1 MYTVKFYLDTNA
13 KTKKGHP
20 IRIETYCDKAKK
32 QRRRSS
38 GHYQDGKRLRM
49 TPELNTL
56 LGELQDRVD
65 YANRM
70 NLGYDQAM
78 DVIDNG
84 YTKQKQIE
92 QLEQLLAELK
102 KEESKRLIDFINEII
117 IEREAENRSTRHF
130 QELIGELEKWKGDM
144 LDINDIT
151 YQKLKEYEAY
161 KRQKSKT
168 KGAIIHKTISTL
180 KTVYNEAKKRG
191 LVHNRNVDPFEGLK
205 IIVEPNERSKVITR
219 EALTAFRDFQPKKGT
234 TSKNKENMI
243 RSRDLFLFQIYMG
256 GHDMVEVANLKWS
269 DIHEVDGVKR
279 LRFQRFKLRSRNN
292 KVVINNTILPEAQ
305 KIIDKYG
312 TPDEERIFG
321 WLKEPDTESYRQQN
335 SYQRKTLERI
345 CKTMGIPNLVTK
357 DPRSIFRSIGG
368 QLGIN
373 EILLNQLMGHK
384 PPSISHRYQQDL
396 SAKAQDEA
404 HRKIIDNLFNIKHPR
419 FKLEE
424 APEGYLD
431 SFNNPKNDTE
441 RNPDLIYLN

>member
-20 IRIETYCDKAKK
+20 IRIETYCDKTKK

-38 GHYQDGKRLRM
+38 GHYQDRKRLKL
-49 TPELNTL
+49 TPKLNAL
-56 LGELQDRVD
+56 LGELQDCVD

-102 KEESKRLIDFINEII
+102 KEESKRLIDFISEII
-117 IEREAENRSTRHF
+117 IEREAEKRSTRHF

-151 YQKLKEYEAY
+151 YQKLKEYEAF
-161 KRQKSKT
+161 KRQNSKT

-180 KTVYNEAKKRG
+180 KTVYKEAKRRG
-191 LVHNRNVDPFEGLK
+191 LVHNRIVDPFEGLK
-205 IIVEPNERSKVITR
+205 VIVEPNERRKVITR
-219 EALTAFRDFQPKKGT
+219 EALTAFRDFEPKKGT

-256 GHDMVEVANLKWS
+256 GHDMVEIANLRWS

-279 LRFQRFKLRSRNN
+279 FRFQRFKLRSRNN
-292 KVVINNTILPEAQ
+292 KVVIDNAILPEAQ

-345 CKTMGIPNLVTK
+345 CKTMGIPKLVTK

-384 PPSISHRYQQDL
+384 PPSVSHRYQQDL
-396 SAKAQDEA
+396 SPKAQDEA
-404 HRKIIDNLFNIKHPR
+404 HRSIIDNLFLSEQPR
-419 FKLEE
+419 FKLEKFTE
-424 APEGYLD
+424 EELRSLYYPKEDD
-431 SFNNPKNDTE
+431 SE
-441 RNPDLIYLN
+441 RNPNLIYL